1 MILLVIDSLCYT
13 PALVTDNHIIQ
24 LFLVTS
30 LKPNMNTL
38 VCPGHR
44 WLCNCSESE
53 RFTRVL
59 LSQSLTP
66 EQSWAVVTISS
77 VAVTNQSNKVQSTHV
92 SEHHWLVSAPEL
104 GVCQLWQWV
113 CCDHWP
119 QLRQLTLLWCG
130 PGKAELPLTTPVHC
144 VMVNTRLTS
153 SVYIHCNDIILYY
166 NVTLSG
172 EGQGLDTNTK

>member
-66 EQSWAVVTISS
+66 ELSRAVVTISS

-113 CCDHWP
+113 LWP
-119 QLRQLTLLWCG
+119 LASAPPAHIALVWTRESWATSHHTSALCN
-130 PGKAELPLTTPVHC
+130 GKYTTNLFCVHS
-144 VMVNTRLTS
+144 L
-153 SVYIHCNDIILYY
+153 
-166 NVTLSG
+166 
-172 EGQGLDTNTK
+172 